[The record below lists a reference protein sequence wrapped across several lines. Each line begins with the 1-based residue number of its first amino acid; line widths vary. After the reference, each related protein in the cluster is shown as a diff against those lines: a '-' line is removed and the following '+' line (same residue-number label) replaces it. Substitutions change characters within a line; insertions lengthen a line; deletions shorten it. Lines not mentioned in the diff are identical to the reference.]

1 MKKIYF
7 LPIIIL
13 IYCINLYGQNSIP
26 NPSFEQWVN
35 NNQPVGWHGLFI
47 DLFMQQF
54 HTLSKTTDA
63 QHGNFAARIETIE
76 ITYLGALPGLA
87 SISPIELDLM
97 TGIKI
102 KNAGTPFT
110 AKATKVS
117 GYFKYLQQNN
127 DTAAVIVTFTKWDNQ
142 MNRRDT
148 LFIGG
153 FLVNQPVNSYM
164 PFNISVSLG
173 AQQPDS
179 MNILLVSSA
188 SYYPQIGSALLVDN
202 LSVTIDNTGIEETF
216 TLLGDAYPNP
226 TSDYVIFNVPSF
238 GKNHIEVY
246 DSAGK
251 CVMKTTN
258 DKQTFMLD
266 FTTLNKGLYLVLIN
280 NNGTIYKS
288 KIFKN

>member
-1 MKKIYF
+1 MKKIYL

-13 IYCINLYGQNSIP
+13 IYSINLSGQSSIP

-35 NNQPVGWHGLFI
+35 DNKPVGWHGLYL
-47 DLFMQQF
+47 DLFIQQF

-76 ITYLGALPGLA
+76 ITLLGAMPGLA
-87 SISPIELDLM
+87 SLSPIEFDLL
-97 TGIKI
+97 TGLKI

-127 DTAAVIVTFTKWDNQ
+127 DSAAVIVTFTKWNNQ

-148 LFIGG
+148 IFIGG
-153 FLVNQPVNSYM
+153 FLVNQPINSYM
-164 PFNISVSLG
+164 QFNVNVSLG

-179 MNILLVSSA
+179 MNILFVSSA
-188 SYYPQIGSALLVDN
+188 GFNPQIGSALLVDN

-216 TLLGDAYPNP
+216 TLFGDAYPNP
-226 TSDYVIFNVPSF
+226 TSDYVIFDVPSV
-238 GKNHIEVY
+238 GINHIEVF
-246 DSAGK
+246 DSSGK

-258 DKQTFMLD
+258 DKQTFILD
-266 FTTLNKGLYLVLIN
+266 FTSLTNGLYFILIN
-280 NNGTIYKS
+280 NNGNIFKS
-288 KIFKN
+288 KIIKN